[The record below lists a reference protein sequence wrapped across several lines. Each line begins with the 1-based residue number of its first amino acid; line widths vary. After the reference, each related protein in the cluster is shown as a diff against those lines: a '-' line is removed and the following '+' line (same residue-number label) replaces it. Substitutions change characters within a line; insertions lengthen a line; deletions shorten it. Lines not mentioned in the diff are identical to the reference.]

1 MTRPESR
8 RILLVGETPRAR
20 ALAGSV
26 RDEGLVE
33 LLSWSELPGPSERGR
48 APLAILL
55 QTNHSLDRHEAE
67 VATLREAW
75 PEVAFFGFSL
85 RRGGRGAQRSERLG
99 LDGHLEAPLHVPTL
113 TALAES
119 AVERRRLT
127 RWLRQAE
134 SRVRDQASRLDLLVE
149 TTKAANSLLEPK
161 MVIRFVME
169 RMQRLLVC
177 RAWRV
182 YLVEEEAGGLL
193 LEMAGGETEAE
204 PLPRVELGRGLVG
217 WVARYRNAV
226 RVDGAAQDPRVDVE
240 VDGLAGAPPESLLAA
255 PLVSRG
261 HIIGVVELVDRSG
274 GGFSGLDLEMVRTMT
289 EPAATAI
296 ENAVLFQKLEERSV
310 TDDLTRLYNARF
322 MDGCLRREIKR
333 ARRYGHEVSLL
344 FLDLDGFKAVN
355 DEHGHLAGSATLA
368 EVGKILKATVREIDI
383 VARWGGD
390 EFTIVLPE
398 TGPEGASVIAERIRS
413 AIASHAFLEEM
424 GLTVRISASVGVASY
439 PHHGPEAAT
448 LLQAADRAMYSVKE
462 SGRDGVALAL
472 SAAAAIRG

>member
-1 MTRPESR
+1 V
-8 RILLVGETPRAR
+8 VGETPRAR
-20 ALAGSV
+20 ALAGAD
-26 RDEGLVE
+26 RDGGAVE
-33 LLSWSELPGPSERGR
+33 LLSWDQLPEPSERR
-48 APLAILL
+48 RTALAILV
-55 QTNHSLDRHEAE
+55 QANRSLDRHASR
-67 VATLREAW
+67 VRALREAW

-85 RRGGRGAQRSERLG
+85 RKGGRGPERSERLD
-99 LDGHLEAPLHVPTL
+99 LDGHLEAPLHPPTF

-119 AVERRRLT
+119 AVERRRLS

-134 SRVRDQASRLDLLVE
+134 SRVRDQAARLDLLVE

-169 RMQRLLVC
+169 RMQRLLGC

-182 YLVEEEAGGLL
+182 YLVDEEAGGLL
-193 LEMAGGETEAE
+193 LEMAGGEAEEEA
-204 PLPRVELGRGLVG
+204 LPRVELGRGLVG

-226 RVDGAAQDPRVDVE
+226 RLDGASGDPRVDIE
-240 VDGLAGAPPESLLAA
+240 VDGLDGAAPGTLLAA

-261 HIIGVVELVDRSG
+261 HIIGVVELVDRAG

-296 ENAVLFQKLEERSV
+296 ENAILFQKLEERSV

-344 FLDLDGFKAVN
+344 FLDLDGFKGVN

-398 TGPEGASVIAERIRS
+398 TGPEGASVIAERIRY
-413 AIASHAFLEEM
+413 AIAAHSYLSEM
-424 GLTVRISASVGVASY
+424 GLDVRISASVGVASY

-472 SAAAAIRG
+472 QPAAAIRG